1 MLSCQNWPVG
11 ICTWS
16 LGNDITVLEQAMI
29 ATGMTHL
36 HLSLDPVLSA
46 DNRDYLNCIEKNQW
60 QPTASMIGFSQEDYS
75 TLETIKNT
83 GGIVPDQHW
92 RKNKEKILQAIE
104 LTAALNIKFL
114 TFHFGFI
121 ENYDY
126 ELREKVRFL
135 ADVAEEKNIMIL
147 MESGQESAESLKDF
161 LVKLSHPA
169 LGVNFDPANMVL
181 YDKGDPVSALETL
194 TPWVK
199 HIHIKDARRSAVAGQ
214 WGEEV
219 PWGDGDFD
227 NYEFL
232 KTLNRIG
239 YQGALA
245 IEREAGS
252 KRLEDIQHAALS
264 LSQFS
269 F

>member
-1 MLSCQNWPVG
+1 MC
-11 ICTWS
+11 I
-16 LGNDITVLEQAMI
+16 
-29 ATGMTHL
+29 
-36 HLSLDPVLSA
+36 
-46 DNRDYLNCIEKNQW
+46 RD
-60 QPTASMIGFSQEDYS
+60 S
-75 TLETIKNT
+75 
-83 GGIVPDQHW
+83 
-92 RKNKEKILQAIE
+92 
-104 LTAALNIKFL
+104 
-114 TFHFGFI
+114 
-121 ENYDY
+121 
-126 ELREKVRFL
+126 
-135 ADVAEEKNIMIL
+135 
-147 MESGQESAESLKDF
+147 
-161 LVKLSHPA
+161 SHPA
-169 LGVNFDPANMVL
+169 LGVNFDPANMIL

-199 HIHIKDARRSAVAGQ
+199 HIHIKDARRSPVTGQ

-219 PWGDGDFD
+219 PWGDGDCD
-227 NYEFL
+227 NDEFL

>member
-1 MLSCQNWPVG
+1 M
-11 ICTWS
+11 
-16 LGNDITVLEQAMI
+16 
-29 ATGMTHL
+29 
-36 HLSLDPVLSA
+36 
-46 DNRDYLNCIEKNQW
+46 
-60 QPTASMIGFSQEDYS
+60 
-75 TLETIKNT
+75 
-83 GGIVPDQHW
+83 
-92 RKNKEKILQAIE
+92 
-104 LTAALNIKFL
+104 
-114 TFHFGFI
+114 
-121 ENYDY
+121 
-126 ELREKVRFL
+126 
-135 ADVAEEKNIMIL
+135 ADVAEQNNIMIL

-161 LVKLSHPA
+161 LVELSHPA
-169 LGVNFDPANMVL
+169 LGVNFDPANMIL

-199 HIHIKDARRSAVAGQ
+199 HIHIKDARRSSVAGQ

-219 PWGDGDFD
+219 PWGDGDCD
-227 NYEFL
+227 SDEFL

-239 YQGALA
+239 YHGALA

>member
-1 MLSCQNWPVG
+1 M
-11 ICTWS
+11 
-16 LGNDITVLEQAMI
+16 
-29 ATGMTHL
+29 ATDR
-36 HLSLDPVLSA
+36 LD
-46 DNRDYLNCIEKNQW
+46 DR
-60 QPTASMIGFSQEDYS
+60 FSQEDYS
-75 TLETIKNT
+75 TLETIKKT

-92 RKNKEKILQAIE
+92 GKNKEKILQAIE
-104 LTAALNIKFL
+104 LTASLNIKFL

-121 ENYDY
+121 DNSDE

-135 ADVAEEKNIMIL
+135 ADVAEQNNIMIL

-161 LVKLSHPA
+161 LVELSHPA
-169 LGVNFDPANMVL
+169 LGVNFDPANMIL

-199 HIHIKDARRSAVAGQ
+199 HIHIKDARRSTVAGQ

-219 PWGDGDFD
+219 PWGDGDCD
-227 NYEFL
+227 SDEFL

-264 LSQFS
+264 LSKFS

>member
-1 MLSCQNWPVG
+1 M
-11 ICTWS
+11 
-16 LGNDITVLEQAMI
+16 
-29 ATGMTHL
+29 H
-36 HLSLDPVLSA
+36 
-46 DNRDYLNCIEKNQW
+46 
-60 QPTASMIGFSQEDYS
+60 
-75 TLETIKNT
+75 
-83 GGIVPDQHW
+83 
-92 RKNKEKILQAIE
+92 KEKILQAIE
-104 LTAALNIKFL
+104 LTASLNIKFL

-121 ENYDY
+121 ENSDY

-135 ADVAEEKNIMIL
+135 ADVAEQNNIMIL
-147 MESGQESAESLKDF
+147 MESGQESAESLKEF

-169 LGVNFDPANMVL
+169 LGVNFDPANMIL
-181 YDKGDPVSALETL
+181 YDKSDPVSALETL

>member
-1 MLSCQNWPVG
+1 
-11 ICTWS
+11 
-16 LGNDITVLEQAMI
+16 
-29 ATGMTHL
+29 
-36 HLSLDPVLSA
+36 
-46 DNRDYLNCIEKNQW
+46 
-60 QPTASMIGFSQEDYS
+60 MIGFSQEDYS
-75 TLETIKNT
+75 TLETIKKT

-92 RKNKEKILQAIE
+92 GKNKEKILQAIE
-104 LTAALNIKFL
+104 LTASLNIKFL
-114 TFHFGFI
+114 TFHLGFI
-121 ENYDY
+121 DNSDD
-126 ELREKVRFL
+126 ELRKKVRFL
-135 ADVAEEKNIMIL
+135 ADVAEQNNIMIL

-161 LVKLSHPA
+161 LVELSHPA
-169 LGVNFDPANMVL
+169 LGVNFDPANMIL

-219 PWGDGDFD
+219 PWGDGDCD
-227 NYEFL
+227 SDEFL